1 MNIEVFKPLF
11 QQLSRYGLE
20 KWSGELE
27 KPVENSLAKS
37 DGNLSGWQQTVSHLP
52 EIVGTKADLRSA
64 AVTLYQANKIDEDVL
79 RNLKECLFELMP
91 WRKGPF
97 LLYSIFIDTEWRSDF
112 KWNRLEN
119 HISSLKG
126 RRVLDIG
133 CGNGYHLFRM
143 LGAGA
148 EIAIGADPSF
158 LFLAQ
163 FSVIKK
169 YLPDLNAFLLP
180 LGVEELPESQA
191 FDTVFSMGVLY
202 HRRSPF
208 DFLRQLKMQLRP
220 GGELVLETLVVEGD
234 QNCVLVPADR
244 YARMK
249 NVWFIPSPAAMLH
262 WLQRA
267 GFRNGRMVDLTAT
280 SVEEQRST
288 EWMRLESLSEC
299 LDKND
304 PRLTVEGYPAPLRG
318 VFIAE
323 R

>member
-1 MNIEVFKPLF
+1 MNIEDFEPLF
-11 QQLSRYGLE
+11 LQLSRLGLE
-20 KWSGELE
+20 KWDGEL
-27 KPVENSLAKS
+27 KKLVEVSLAKP
-37 DGNLSGWQQTVSHLP
+37 DGNLSSWQQAVSRLP
-52 EIVGTKADLRSA
+52 EITGAQADLRSA
-64 AVTLYQANKIDEDVL
+64 AVTLYRDQKIDEAVL
-79 RNLKECLFELMP
+79 KNLKECLFELMP

-97 LLYSIFIDTEWRSDF
+97 SLFNIYIDTEWRSDF

-119 HISSLKG
+119 HITSLKG

-143 LGAGA
+143 HGAGA

-169 YLPDLNAFLLP
+169 YLPDLNVFLLP

-220 GGELVLETLVVEGD
+220 GGELVLETLVIEGD

-267 GFRNGRMVDLTAT
+267 GFKNARMIDLTAT
-280 SVEEQRST
+280 SVDEQRST
-288 EWMRLESLSEC
+288 DWMRLESLSEC
-299 LDKND
+299 LDKNNS
-304 PRLTVEGYPAPLRG
+304 RLTVEGYPAPLRA
-318 VFIAE
+318 VFMAE